1 MSQPLCK
8 KIIEYLS
15 LDTSNA
21 FINVSSTQPSQYLFV
36 SCHFR
41 RPRHPYIPPK
51 ATVSTSNDG
60 TLENHYAEYNPMFN
74 NPVHSLNS
82 DYSLVSSIPDEDL
95 TPKHREAL
103 FDDPI
108 YSQPQKPK
116 KTPSRKGS
124 TLRYHKQL
132 QHTGSTEN
140 LLDEDSGEYDQLPP
154 RPAARPIIRVQHEDR

>member
-1 MSQPLCK
+1 MQS
-8 KIIEYLS
+8 
-15 LDTSNA
+15 
-21 FINVSSTQPSQYLFV
+21 
-36 SCHFR
+36 
-41 RPRHPYIPPK
+41 
-51 ATVSTSNDG
+51 
-60 TLENHYAEYNPMFN
+60 

-82 DYSLVSSIPDEDL
+82 DNSLVSSIPDEDL

-124 TLRYHKQL
+124 TLRYNKRL

-140 LLDEDSGEYDQLPP
+140 LLDE
-154 RPAARPIIRVQHEDR
+154 ARTVVNMIK